1 MGPASAY
8 YSVLTSIDK
17 IIESVLDRN
26 PEVFSFS
33 NVGDGIVDIR
43 DFQTTGVVAFA
54 KGLPFTK
61 LRPGSY
67 QMPGRE
73 TGTQV
78 SSEYLQN
85 CITAMKKLV
94 VVQC

>member
-1 MGPASAY
+1 METDSAY
-8 YSVLTSIDK
+8 HSVLTSIDD
-17 IIESVLDRN
+17 IIKKVLIKN
-26 PEVFSFS
+26 PEMFSFID
-33 NVGDGIVDIR
+33 VCDGIVDIR

-78 SSEYLQN
+78 SREYLEN
-85 CITAMKKLV
+85 CIEAMDMLVKKL
-94 VVQC
+94 